1 VPKTPVSLHISLLLI
16 LAVAS
21 ECRVPAQDLPAA
33 ALNDFLDPQH
43 GLTEA
48 DLVARA
54 LASNP
59 TLTVDRG
66 QIGIAQG
73 NLAQAR
79 LRKNPSLSLDGLK
92 EVNGDDHRFGI
103 GGTMPL
109 ELFARRARRTEVAER
124 NLDFTRDTVSDK
136 ERLLTGQVG
145 TLFGEALAAV
155 RNLGFAE
162 QLLEA
167 NRNFLKLL
175 EDRVREGAT
184 PSLDA
189 DELRV
194 EVNRVDAQRVDA
206 QAKAEVALLALK
218 EMANMQPEE
227 QIHVRGSLELPVR
240 SFDSGELLQLAA
252 AHRPDLAAQR
262 ASESLAAADLHQQQI
277 LGKPDA
283 SLSVSYQRP
292 NSGFAQ
298 QALDS
303 AGVLR
308 PIRQSF
314 NYAVFGLDINLPVFN
329 RNQGAIAADAAAISS
344 ARSRIVAVNLALR
357 HEVAQNLIRY
367 NSAQATITVY
377 RDGVRNQAAKNL
389 GVVRQTYRYGRN
401 TLLDVIA
408 EQRRYIDIEIGYTG
422 VLANAYA
429 ARVAL
434 EQSIGTTLP

>member
-124 NLDFTRDTVSDK
+124 N
-136 ERLLTGQVG
+136 
-145 TLFGEALAAV
+145 
-155 RNLGFAE
+155 
-162 QLLEA
+162 LEA

>member
-1 VPKTPVSLHISLLLI
+1 MPKTPVSLHISLLLI

-124 NLDFTRDTVSDK
+124 N
-136 ERLLTGQVG
+136 
-145 TLFGEALAAV
+145 
-155 RNLGFAE
+155 
-162 QLLEA
+162 LEA